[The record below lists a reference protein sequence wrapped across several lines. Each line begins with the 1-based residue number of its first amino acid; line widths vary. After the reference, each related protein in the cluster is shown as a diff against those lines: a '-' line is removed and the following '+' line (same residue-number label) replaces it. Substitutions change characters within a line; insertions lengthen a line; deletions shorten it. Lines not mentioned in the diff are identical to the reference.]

1 MIVCT
6 HTAATS
12 GRADGGATGAV
23 AAFGSL
29 QEEINSGHEEKTRG
43 RSSDWWS
50 VSSLLAKKYLVLE
63 ILQCCSRFTTRGQQ
77 DEMMDDGAE
86 RSVSRR
92 INCTALL
99 LQMRGMVGI
108 LGGA

>member
-23 AAFGSL
+23 AALGSL

-50 VSSLLAKKYLVLE
+50 VSSLLAKEYLVLE
-63 ILQCCSRFTTRGQQ
+63 ILQCCSRFTTGDSKTRMM
-77 DEMMDDGAE
+77 EMEQSAALAAE
-86 RSVSRR
+86 
-92 INCTALL
+92 
-99 LQMRGMVGI
+99 
-108 LGGA
+108 